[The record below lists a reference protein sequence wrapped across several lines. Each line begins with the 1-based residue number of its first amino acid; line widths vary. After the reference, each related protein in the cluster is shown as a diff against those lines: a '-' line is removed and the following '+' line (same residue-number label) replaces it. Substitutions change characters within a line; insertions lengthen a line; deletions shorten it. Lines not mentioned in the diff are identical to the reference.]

1 MNESS
6 MSLPGAATRA
16 AARVRWFDRR
26 GWQFGS
32 SEFSAAALVVLL
44 FVGLFPLAGYVFT
57 GFAAPT
63 WPRDWPLATVIWV
76 AVVALG
82 YPAWA
87 ALEARSFAAWA
98 RGLDPAQRATET
110 ALFAARA
117 AQGRLWWTGVLAA
130 YLVVALLGFV
140 VRG

>member
-1 MNESS
+1 MNDSS
-6 MSLPGAATRA
+6 MSLPAA
-16 AARVRWFDRR
+16 AARAADRTRWFHRK

-32 SEFSAAALVVLL
+32 TEFSVAALIVLL
-44 FVGLFPLAGYVFT
+44 FVGLAPLVAYVFA
-57 GFAAPT
+57 GFAAPS
-63 WPRDWPLATVIWV
+63 WPRDWPVATAIWV

-82 YPAWA
+82 YPAWS

-98 RGLDPAQRATET
+98 RGLEPAQQAAET
-110 ALFAARA
+110 AIYAAHA
-117 AQGRLWWTGVLAA
+117 AQSRLWWTGVLAA

>member
-6 MSLPGAATRA
+6 MSLPGASARP
-16 AARVRWFDRR
+16 AARTRWFDRR

-32 SEFSAAALVVLL
+32 TEFAVAALVVLL
-44 FVGLFPLAGYVFT
+44 FVGLFPLAAYVFT

-63 WPRDWPLATVIWV
+63 WPREWPLATVIWV
-76 AVVALG
+76 GVVAMG
-82 YPAWA
+82 YPAWS
-87 ALEARSFAAWA
+87 ALESRSFAAWA
-98 RGLDPAQRATET
+98 RGLEPAQRVAEST
-110 ALFAARA
+110 LYAARA
-117 AQGRLWWTGVLAA
+117 AQARLWWTGVLAA

>member
-16 AARVRWFDRR
+16 ATRTRWFDRR

-32 SEFSAAALVVLL
+32 SEFSTAALIVLL
-44 FVGLFPLAGYVFT
+44 FVGLFPLASYVFT

-63 WPRDWPLATVIWV
+63 WPREWPLATAIWV

-98 RGLDPAQRATET
+98 RGLDPAQRAAET